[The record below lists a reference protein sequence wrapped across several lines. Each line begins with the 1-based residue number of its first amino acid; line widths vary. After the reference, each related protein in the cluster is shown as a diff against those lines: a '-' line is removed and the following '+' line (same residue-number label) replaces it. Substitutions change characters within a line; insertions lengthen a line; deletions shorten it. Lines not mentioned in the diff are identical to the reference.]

1 LAKYQRAIII
11 GVLSILFAGM
21 IMMGVSY
28 LNSKKDID
36 EVSLMNNEVNQIK
49 LHDWDRCGDHQI
61 IIGGGFC

>member
-1 LAKYQRAIII
+1 
-11 GVLSILFAGM
+11 M

-28 LNSKKDID
+28 LNSKKDFD

-49 LHDWDRCGDHQI
+49 LHDWDRCGDNQI